1 MRRPRTLLLPA
12 ATMVITLGTGLLPA
26 LAQPAV
32 DHTPADAVDERTC
45 IRTIEGVDW
54 FFDPC
59 VAPDEPLPPDVRT
72 GIEEDRQARCG
83 PTGAPSTT
91 PLAVA
96 LTATPSA
103 SSTATGAPT
112 SIPTSTGSAG
122 PGPSGSVDPSA
133 SAVSPSP
140 CPVTPSPTVP
150 ASGPPSSPGTTT
162 SATPPTTAAPS
173 SSTVPPS
180 ASVPPSA
187 TVPPSSSAPPST
199 APPSSTVPPSAT
211 VPPSGSPSPPAGGC
225 AATGG
230 TAPTDSRLPEA
241 EKDRLCP
248 PNRNPAAPAVLVAT
262 GDSVT
267 SAHIQAKHHHEPK
280 KCAVNQN
287 TQADQRGLPGN
298 DMTSSYAGRY
308 VTALN
313 QDVVEYYNFARTGM
327 GTGDILGAPA
337 TYPDAC
343 ENLWSRTSPPIALAE
358 AAVAKAKQ
366 DRRKA
371 YFVTTGGINNTNW
384 TQVAQGIAMC
394 GMAELMRTEMVKYF
408 IRNNLPL
415 NAVMRWYDTTGK
427 QIGRDD
433 VIKGG
438 ACQVVLQE
446 NVNAGNEKEVTVDR
460 LRFVVPAF
468 DGPANYA
475 KITADANA
483 ITTRMVRAGA
493 DKVVWMGYY
502 DITPAKVALGSFA
515 QTYVQNTKLPDPV
528 KGALPN
534 IPDVEVDLVTQPA
547 WKTQVQTWT
556 KDVNNAIRASILPA
570 DPIVR
575 FQPAPALT
583 SDKIQKKLIG
593 GCPHP
598 NLPGHDELAKALD
611 AAIKA

>member
-1 MRRPRTLLLPA
+1 
-12 ATMVITLGTGLLPA
+12 
-26 LAQPAV
+26 
-32 DHTPADAVDERTC
+32 
-45 IRTIEGVDW
+45 
-54 FFDPC
+54 
-59 VAPDEPLPPDVRT
+59 
-72 GIEEDRQARCG
+72 
-83 PTGAPSTT
+83 
-91 PLAVA
+91 
-96 LTATPSA
+96 
-103 SSTATGAPT
+103 
-112 SIPTSTGSAG
+112 
-122 PGPSGSVDPSA
+122 
-133 SAVSPSP
+133 
-140 CPVTPSPTVP
+140 
-150 ASGPPSSPGTTT
+150 
-162 SATPPTTAAPS
+162 
-173 SSTVPPS
+173 
-180 ASVPPSA
+180 
-187 TVPPSSSAPPST
+187 
-199 APPSSTVPPSAT
+199 
-211 VPPSGSPSPPAGGC
+211 
-225 AATGG
+225 
-230 TAPTDSRLPEA
+230 
-241 EKDRLCP
+241 
-248 PNRNPAAPAVLVAT
+248 
-262 GDSVT
+262 
-267 SAHIQAKHHHEPK
+267 
-280 KCAVNQN
+280 
-287 TQADQRGLPGN
+287 
-298 DMTSSYAGRY
+298 
-308 VTALN
+308 
-313 QDVVEYYNFARTGM
+313 M

-358 AAVAKAKQ
+358 TAVAKAKQ

-371 YFVTTGGINNTNW
+371 YLVTTGGINNTNW

-394 GMAELMRTEMVKYF
+394 GMAEPMRTEMVKYF
-408 IRNNLPL
+408 I
-415 NAVMRWYDTTGK
+415 
-427 QIGRDD
+427 
-433 VIKGG
+433 
-438 ACQVVLQE
+438 
-446 NVNAGNEKEVTVDR
+446 
-460 LRFVVPAF
+460 
-468 DGPANYA
+468 GPANYA

>member
-1 MRRPRTLLLPA
+1 MRRHRRLLLPA
-12 ATMVITLGTGLLPA
+12 ATVVITLGTGLLPA

-32 DHTPADAVDERTC
+32 DPAPADTVDERTC
-45 IRTIEGVDW
+45 IRHIEGVDW

-59 VAPDEPLPPDVRT
+59 VAPDEPLPPDVLT

-83 PTGAPSTT
+83 PTGSPSTTPPAVTLTTTTPSAPSTT
-91 PLAVA
+91 
-96 LTATPSA
+96 TA
-103 SSTATGAPT
+103 APT
-112 SIPTSTGSAG
+112 GIPTSSGSAG
-122 PGPSGSVDPSA
+122 PSPSGSAGPSA
-133 SAVSPSP
+133 SVPSSP
-140 CPVTPSPTVP
+140 CPVTPSPTLP
-150 ASGPPSSPGTTT
+150 TSTPPTSPGTTT
-162 SATPPTTAAPS
+162 SATPPPATTA
-173 SSTVPPS
+173 PPGT
-180 ASVPPSA
+180 VPPSA
-187 TVPPSSSAPPST
+187 TVPPGTT
-199 APPSSTVPPSAT
+199 APPTTTAPPGTAAPSAT
-211 VPPSGSPSPPAGGC
+211 VPPSGSPSPTAGGC
-225 AATGG
+225 AAPGG
-230 TAPTDSRLPEA
+230 PAPADSRLSEA

-248 PNRNPAAPAVLVAT
+248 PNRNPAAPVVLVAT

-267 SAHIQAKHHHEPK
+267 SAHIQVKNHHEPR

-287 TQADQRGLPGN
+287 TRADQRGLPGN

-308 VTALN
+308 VTELN
-313 QDVVEYYNFARTGM
+313 RDVVEYYNFARTGM

-343 ENLWSRTSPPIALAE
+343 ENVWSRTSPPAALAE

-427 QIGRDD
+427 QIARDD

-460 LRFVVPAF
+460 LRFTVPAF

-502 DITPAKVALGSFA
+502 DITPAKVALGAFA

-547 WKTQVQTWT
+547 WKTQVQAWT

-583 SDKIQKKLIG
+583 SDKIQKTLIG

-598 NLPGHDELAKALD
+598 NLTGHDELAKALD